1 MSDAP
6 QYELRHHSA
15 MPNWC
20 KVVGLEI
27 KPVPKTEGV
36 GFMIRRDQ
44 AEAIVSDATERARL
58 EGEVARLRE
67 ALEKVAAE
75 FDAIGTLHAAIA
87 SEDARRISTIVKV
100 VREALRH
107 DPR

>member
-6 QYELRHHSA
+6 KYELRYHSA

-27 KPVPKTEGV
+27 KAVPKSEGS

-44 AEAIVSDATERARL
+44 AERI
-58 EGEVARLRE
+58 
-67 ALEKVAAE
+67 VAAWNRV
-75 FDAIGTLHAAIA
+75 AAKG
-87 SEDARRISTIVKV
+87 EGH
-100 VREALRH
+100 E
-107 DPR
+107 